1 MCLGSI
7 VGRERWTG
15 AWRREMKTAQEKG
28 MLKLPKMK
36 SKTQKVPWERIFD
49 LGPIAWP
56 LDGRWL
62 LGCLQRLNPGHHG

>member
-1 MCLGSI
+1 
-7 VGRERWTG
+7 
-15 AWRREMKTAQEKG
+15 MKTAQEKG

-62 LGCLQRLNPGHHG
+62 LGSLQRLNPGHHG